1 MAIDPYHKSTRLD
14 LYSFDGAP
22 MAPMY
27 LAYRPPEMLPT
38 KPLSDLT
45 SKNNKRHFGGDPG
58 KRVGLAGLVS
68 KDSLLDPDRWLW
80 LGVVMSAV
88 GGLTLFFS

>member
-1 MAIDPYHKSTRLD
+1 
-14 LYSFDGAP
+14 

-58 KRVGLAGLVS
+58 KRVGLGSLVS

>member
-1 MAIDPYHKSTRLD
+1 MP
-14 LYSFDGAP
+14 
-22 MAPMY
+22 PMY

-38 KPLSDLT
+38 EPLSDVT
-45 SKNNKRHFGGDPG
+45 SKKNKRHLSGEPG
-58 KRVGLAGLVS
+58 KRVGLEGLVS